1 MGIKRQTAPYLRHPK
16 ANVVRMMQDVI
27 IALIPAII
35 FAVYQFK
42 LSAVIILV
50 LATLT
55 MIGTEALFDKI
66 AKKPI
71 VLYNRSAII
80 SGLIFGLIM
89 PDGSPWWVVII
100 SAFAGMAIA
109 KSMFGGLGN
118 NIFNVAGF
126 ARVFAML
133 SFGGWLEY
141 KVDAIS
147 GATALAKLAENPFNK
162 DVLSSFKLTDL
173 LIGNIPGSIG
183 EVSAIAIII
192 GGAYLLIRKS
202 ADWRPIVAFLGM
214 FALMAAGVALVQDA
228 GPWYVVYHL
237 LSGGL
242 LFGVVFMITDPVT
255 SPITGPSRILYG
267 MTVGALTFFIR
278 LFGAYPEGVVF
289 AILIMNMFVP
299 AMDYHKWSTNKF
311 TKRKIMGYT
320 SLAALL
326 IVIAIA
332 GSYTLV

>member
-1 MGIKRQTAPYLRHPK
+1 MAIKRQTAPYLRHPN
-16 ANVVRMMQDVI
+16 ANVVRMMQDVL
-27 IALIPAII
+27 IALIPVVVFAI
-35 FAVYQFK
+35 YQFK
-42 LSAVIILV
+42 WNAVLILT
-50 LATLT
+50 LATVT
-55 MIGTEALFDKI
+55 MVATEALFDVI

-71 VLYNRSAII
+71 VLYNRTAII

-89 PDGSPWWVVII
+89 PDGSPWWTVII

-109 KSMFGGLGN
+109 KCAFGGLGN

-141 KVDAIS
+141 KVDVVS
-147 GATALAKLAENPFNK
+147 GATALAKLATSPFDK
-162 DVLSSFKLTDL
+162 EVLQSFKLVDL
-173 LIGNIPGSIG
+173 LIGNIPGSLG

-202 ADWRPIVAFLGM
+202 ADWRPIVGFLGM
-214 FALMAAGVALVQDA
+214 FTLMATGVALVQDA
-228 GPWYVVYHL
+228 GMWYVVYHL

-267 MTVGALTFFIR
+267 MTVGALTYFIR

-311 TKRKIMGYT
+311 TLRKVIGYS
-320 SLAALL
+320 SLAVLL

-332 GSYTLV
+332 GSFTLV